1 MNKNAPRL
9 QKIILYYFFTPLQ
22 DTHAIQ
28 LWQKQL
34 CDDLGLKG
42 RIIIS
47 KHGINGTVGGE
58 MAAVKRYVKMTRKYQ
73 AFSKIDFK
81 WSSGTGNDFPALH
94 VRVRKELVGFGNP
107 DAIEVDENGVK
118 NTGIHLAPYQV
129 DELVK
134 ERGDEV
140 IFFDGRNAYEAKI
153 GNFNNAIIPDVQTS
167 HEFIAEIKS
176 GKYDDIK
183 DKPIVAYCTGGVRC
197 EILTAVM
204 VANGFTEV
212 YQIDGGIMKYGEKF
226 GNDSHWDGSL
236 YVFDNRMVY
245 DFSQDPEIIG
255 KCVTCSSPTKLFRNC
270 HSTTCH
276 QLILLCDSCAAL
288 PSEQTCNHPINQK
301 RRNRELVG

>member
-1 MNKNAPRL
+1 MNKNDSRL
-9 QKIILYYFFTPLQ
+9 QKIILYYLFTPLQ

-34 CDDLGLKG
+34 CEDLGLKG

-58 MAAVKRYVKMTRKYQ
+58 MAAVKKYVKMTRQYQ

-81 WSSGTGNDFPALH
+81 WSSGTGHDFPALT

-107 DAIEVDENGVK
+107 HIIDVDKNGVK
-118 NTGIHLAPYQV
+118 NTGVHLLPHQV
-129 DELVK
+129 NQLVQ

-153 GNFNNAIIPDVQTS
+153 GKFKNAIIPDVQTS
-167 HEFIAEIKS
+167 HEFIEEIKS

-183 DKPIVAYCTGGVRC
+183 DKPIVTYCTGGVRC

-204 VANGFTEV
+204 VANGFSEV
-212 YQIDGGIMKYGEKF
+212 YQIDGGIVKYGEKF
-226 GNDSHWDGSL
+226 GNDSLWDGSL

-255 KCVTCSSPTKLFRNC
+255 KCVTCSSPSKLFRNC
-270 HSTTCH
+270 NSTTCH

-288 PSEQTCNHPINQK
+288 PSEQTCNHPVNKK
-301 RRNRELVG
+301 RRNREFVG